1 VYLRRR
7 HFCERRW
14 LKVVIVARRAVGQEA
29 MEVKEERIEEEQKR
43 RRDSESERG

>member
-14 LKVVIVARRAVGQEA
+14 LNVVIVARRAAGQEA
-29 MEVKEERIEEEQKR
+29 MEEKGERIGEEQKR
-43 RRDSESERG
+43 RGVVL